1 VPTRSTMSMLSAAI
15 LLASP
20 GLVLANPDALVPSG
34 GPAPDLFLIYTGDVI
49 GYVEPCG

>member
-1 VPTRSTMSMLSAAI
+1 MPVRCTMSMLAVAI

-20 GLVLANPDALVPSG
+20 GLAWGNPDALVRTDG
-34 GPAPDLFLIYTGDVI
+34 RAPDLFLIYTGDVI

>member
-1 VPTRSTMSMLSAAI
+1 MPVRRTISILAAAI

-20 GLVLANPDALVPSG
+20 GPVSGNTDALVRTDG
-34 GPAPDLFLIYTGDVI
+34 RAPGLFLIYTGDVI